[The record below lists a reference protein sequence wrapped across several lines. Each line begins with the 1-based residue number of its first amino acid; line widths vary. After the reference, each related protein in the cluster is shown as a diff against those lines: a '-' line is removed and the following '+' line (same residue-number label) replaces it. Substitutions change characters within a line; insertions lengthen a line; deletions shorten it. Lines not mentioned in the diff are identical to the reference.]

1 MTTASTAT
9 GGSLPAPTSPG
20 MGSTAGSLRVRTR
33 RRRPFLVAG
42 VVIIGALLV
51 LGILG
56 PLFVA
61 DPAARVAAPFLPP
74 SAEYWFGTDSFGR
87 DIFARCVH
95 AIRLDLV
102 LGVSVALIAM
112 VVGSGIG
119 VVSGY
124 LGGRVDDVIMR
135 GVDIL
140 MAFPGFILAMILLV
154 SLGDSLPN
162 LIVALAVA
170 QVAPFVRLVRAKA
183 LSERELDYVAA
194 ARVSGGRWSRIAFR
208 HVLPN
213 SIRPAAVQLTLV
225 CGYSILNVAG
235 LAYLGIG
242 IHPPTA
248 EWGVMV
254 AEGAQNMLTG
264 QWWTAFFPGLMIA
277 ITVMALHFIG
287 DDLAGDHA

>member
-1 MTTASTAT
+1 MT
-9 GGSLPAPTSPG
+9 APELALNVGAP
-20 MGSTAGSLRVRTR
+20 RTR
-33 RRRPFLVAG
+33 RKRPFLVVG
-42 VVIIGALLV
+42 VAIIAALLL
-51 LGILG
+51 LGSLG

-61 DPAARVAAPFLPP
+61 GAAQIAGAPFLPP
-74 SAEYWFGTDSFGR
+74 SPEHWFGTDSFGR
-87 DIFARCVH
+87 DIFARSVH
-95 AIRLDLV
+95 AIRLDLA
-102 LGVSVALIAM
+102 LGVSVAVLAMLIGSA
-112 VVGSGIG
+112 VGVI
-119 VVSGY
+119 SGY
-124 LGGRVDDVIMR
+124 LGGVVDDVVMR
-135 GVDIL
+135 LVDIL

-154 SLGDSLPN
+154 SIGDSIPN
-162 LIVALAVA
+162 LAVALAIA
-170 QVAPFVRLVRAKA
+170 QIAPFVRLVRAKA

-194 ARVSGGRWSRIAFR
+194 SRVSGAGWLRVAFR

-235 LAYLGIG
+235 LAYLGVG

-254 AEGAQNMLTG
+254 AEGATNMLTG

-287 DDLAGDHA
+287 DDLAGDRA

>member
-1 MTTASTAT
+1 MTETV
-9 GGSLPAPTSPG
+9 PALIPMTR
-20 MGSTAGSLRVRTR
+20 AR
-33 RRRPFLVAG
+33 RRRPFLIVGAAT
-42 VVIIGALLV
+42 IAALLV
-51 LGILG
+51 LGVIG
-56 PLFVA
+56 PLFV
-61 DPAARVAAPFLPP
+61 PGAAEIVGKAFLPP
-74 SAEYWFGTDSFGR
+74 SAEHWFGTDSFGR

-95 AIRLDLV
+95 AIRLDLA
-102 LGVSVALIAM
+102 LGVSVAVLAM
-112 VVGSGIG
+112 VIGSAVGVI
-119 VVSGY
+119 SGY
-124 LGGRVDDVIMR
+124 LGGVVDDVVMR
-135 GVDIL
+135 LVDIL

-154 SLGDSLPN
+154 SVGDSLPN
-162 LIVALAVA
+162 LAAALAVA
-170 QVAPFVRLVRAKA
+170 QIAPFVRLVRAKA

-194 ARVSGGRWSRIAFR
+194 SRVSGAGWLRVAFR

-254 AEGAQNMLTG
+254 AEGATNMLTG

-287 DDLAGDHA
+287 DDLAGDRA

>member
-1 MTTASTAT
+1 MTAAIPAS
-9 GGSLPAPTSPG
+9 LVEP
-20 MGSTAGSLRVRTR
+20 R
-33 RRRPFLVAG
+33 RARARRPFLYIG
-42 VVIIGALLV
+42 VGIIGVLV
-51 LGILG
+51 LLGALG

-61 DPAARVAAPFLPP
+61 NPAALVAPAFQPP
-74 SAEYWFGTDSFGR
+74 SAAHWFGTDSFGR
-87 DIFARCVH
+87 DIFARSVH
-95 AIRLDLV
+95 AIWIDLA
-102 LGVSVALIAM
+102 LGVTVAVLAM
-112 VVGSGIG
+112 IIGSAVG

-124 LGGRVDDVIMR
+124 LGGKVDDIVMR
-135 GVDIL
+135 AVDVL

-154 SLGDSLPN
+154 SIGDSIPN
-162 LIVALAVA
+162 LAIALAVA
-170 QVAPFVRLVRAKA
+170 QIAPFVRLVRAKA
-183 LSERELDYVAA
+183 LSERELEYVSA
-194 ARVSGGRWSRIAFR
+194 ARVSGAGWLRVAFR

-235 LAYLGIG
+235 LAYLGVG

-254 AEGAQNMLTG
+254 AEGAANMLTG

-287 DDLAGDHA
+287 DELAGDRA

>member
-1 MTTASTAT
+1 MTSEAIAP
-9 GGSLPAPTSPG
+9 PALTPPTLIPRSRRGILHRPFLLVG
-20 MGSTAGSLRVRTR
+20 LSIIGVLVVAGIVG
-33 RRRPFLVAG
+33 PFLVADPSAID
-42 VVIIGALLV
+42 VGATLM
-51 LGILG
+51 
-56 PLFVA
+56 
-61 DPAARVAAPFLPP
+61 PP
-74 SAEYWFGTDSFGR
+74 SAEHWFGTDSFGR
-87 DIFARCVH
+87 DIFARSIH
-95 AIRLDLV
+95 AIRLDLA
-102 LGVSVALIAM
+102 LGVSIALLAM
-112 VVGSGIG
+112 LIGSAIG

-140 MAFPGFILAMILLV
+140 MAFPGFILAMILLLAIGESEV
-154 SLGDSLPN
+154 KLA
-162 LIVALAVA
+162 VALAIA
-170 QVAPFVRLVRAKA
+170 AVAPFVRLVRAKA
-183 LSERELDYVAA
+183 LSERELEYVAA
-194 ARVSGGRWSRIAFR
+194 ARVAGARWYRVAFR

-254 AEGAQNMLTG
+254 SEGAANMLTG

-277 ITVMALHFIG
+277 VTVMALHFIG
-287 DDLAGDHA
+287 DDLGGDRA

>member
-1 MTTASTAT
+1 MTETV
-9 GGSLPAPTSPG
+9 PALVP
-20 MGSTAGSLRVRTR
+20 MTR
-33 RRRPFLVAG
+33 ARHRRPFLIVGAAT
-42 VVIIGALLV
+42 IAALLV
-51 LGILG
+51 LGVIG
-56 PLFVA
+56 PLFV
-61 DPAARVAAPFLPP
+61 PGAAEIVGKAFLPP
-74 SAEYWFGTDSFGR
+74 SAEHWFGTDSFGR

-95 AIRLDLV
+95 AIRLDLA
-102 LGVSVALIAM
+102 LGVSVAVLAM
-112 VVGSGIG
+112 VIGSAVGVI
-119 VVSGY
+119 SGY
-124 LGGRVDDVIMR
+124 LGGVVDDVVMR
-135 GVDIL
+135 VVDIL

-154 SLGDSLPN
+154 SVGDSLPN
-162 LIVALAVA
+162 LAAALAIA
-170 QVAPFVRLVRAKA
+170 QIAPFVRLVRAKA

-194 ARVSGGRWSRIAFR
+194 SRVSGAGWLRVAFR

-254 AEGAQNMLTG
+254 AEGATNMLTG

-287 DDLAGDHA
+287 DDLAGDRA

>member
-1 MTTASTAT
+1 MTAAPAS
-9 GGSLPAPTSPG
+9 AP
-20 MGSTAGSLRVRTR
+20 VRASSVER
-33 RRRPFLVAG
+33 RRIRRKRPFLVVG
-42 VVIIGALLV
+42 VVIIGALV
-51 LGILG
+51 LLGAIG

-61 DPAARVAAPFLPP
+61 NPAAMVAPAFQPP
-74 SAEYWFGTDSFGR
+74 SVEHLFGTDSYGR
-87 DIFARCVH
+87 DIFARSVH
-95 AIRLDLV
+95 AIWIDLA
-102 LGVSVALIAM
+102 LGVSVAVIAM
-112 VVGSGIG
+112 LVGSAIG
-119 VVSGY
+119 VLSGY
-124 LGGRVDDVIMR
+124 IGGRFDDVVMR
-135 GVDIL
+135 VVDIL

-154 SLGDSLPN
+154 SIGDSIPN
-162 LIVALAVA
+162 LAIALAVA

-183 LSERELDYVAA
+183 LSERELEYVSA
-194 ARVSGGRWSRIAFR
+194 ARVSGARWHRVAFR

-213 SIRPAAVQLTLV
+213 SIRPAAVQFTLV

-254 AEGAQNMLTG
+254 AEGATNMLTG

-287 DDLAGDHA
+287 DELAGDTQ

>member
-1 MTTASTAT
+1 MTETV
-9 GGSLPAPTSPG
+9 PALIPMTR
-20 MGSTAGSLRVRTR
+20 AR
-33 RRRPFLVAG
+33 RRRPFLIVGAAT
-42 VVIIGALLV
+42 IAALLV
-51 LGILG
+51 LGVIG
-56 PLFVA
+56 PLFV
-61 DPAARVAAPFLPP
+61 PGAAEIVGKAFLAP
-74 SAEYWFGTDSFGR
+74 SAEHWFGTDSFGR

-95 AIRLDLV
+95 AIRLDLA
-102 LGVSVALIAM
+102 LGVSVAVMAM
-112 VVGSGIG
+112 VIGSAVGVI
-119 VVSGY
+119 SGY
-124 LGGRVDDVIMR
+124 LGGVVDDVVMR
-135 GVDIL
+135 LVDIL

-154 SLGDSLPN
+154 SVGDSLPN
-162 LIVALAVA
+162 LAAALAVA
-170 QVAPFVRLVRAKA
+170 QIAPFVRLVRAKA

-194 ARVSGGRWSRIAFR
+194 SRVSGAGWLRVAFR

-254 AEGAQNMLTG
+254 AEGATNMLTG

-287 DDLAGDHA
+287 DDLAGDRA

>member
-1 MTTASTAT
+1 MSAQTTAASA
-9 GGSLPAPTSPG
+9 AV
-20 MGSTAGSLRVRTR
+20 LRARPPR

-42 VVIIGALLV
+42 VAIIGVLLIV
-51 LGILG
+51 GIAG
-56 PLFVA
+56 PFLVA
-61 DPAARVAAPFLPP
+61 DPAARVGSPFVAP
-74 SAEYWFGTDSFGR
+74 SAEFWFGTDSFGR
-87 DIFARCVH
+87 DIFARSVH

-102 LGVSVALIAM
+102 LGVSVALLAM
-112 VVGSGIG
+112 VVGSAIG
-119 VVSGY
+119 VLAGY

-135 GVDIL
+135 CVDIL
-140 MAFPGFILAMILLV
+140 MAIPGFILAMILLV
-154 SLGDSLPN
+154 SLGDSIVN
-162 LIVALAVA
+162 LVIALAIA
-170 QVAPFVRLVRAKA
+170 QTAPFVRLVRAKA

-194 ARVSGGRWSRIAFR
+194 ARVSGAGWLRIAFR

-235 LAYLGIG
+235 LAYLGVG

-264 QWWTAFFPGLMIA
+264 QWWTAFFPGLLIA
-277 ITVMALHFIG
+277 ITVTALHFIG

>member
-1 MTTASTAT
+1 MTAVVDPQPLVA
-9 GGSLPAPTSPG
+9 
-20 MGSTAGSLRVRTR
+20 RHR

-42 VVIIGALLV
+42 IVIIGVLLV
-51 LGILG
+51 VGAIG
-56 PLFVA
+56 PFLVA

-74 SAEYWFGTDSFGR
+74 SAEHWFGTDSFGR
-87 DIFARCVH
+87 DVLSRCIN
-95 AIRLDLV
+95 AIRLDLA
-102 LGVSVALIAM
+102 LGVSVAVLAMLI
-112 VVGSGIG
+112 GSAVG

-124 LGGRVDDVIMR
+124 FGGRIDDVIMR

-154 SLGDSLPN
+154 SIGDSVPN
-162 LIVALAVA
+162 LAIALAIA
-170 QVAPFVRLVRAKA
+170 QVAPFVRLVRSKA

-194 ARVSGGRWSRIAFR
+194 ARVSGSGRMRVAFR

-264 QWWTAFFPGLMIA
+264 QWWTAFFPGLLIA
-277 ITVMALHFIG
+277 VAVTGLHFIG
-287 DDLAGDHA
+287 DDLAGDRA

>member
-1 MTTASTAT
+1 MTAVEPQPPADLPPL
-9 GGSLPAPTSPG
+9 GSSAAVVVPRA
-20 MGSTAGSLRVRTR
+20 R
-33 RRRPFLVAG
+33 RRRPFLVVG
-42 VVIIGALLV
+42 VAIIGVLLV
-51 LGILG
+51 LGVIG
-56 PLFVA
+56 PLVVA
-61 DPAARVAAPFLPP
+61 GPAEIVGPAFLAP
-74 SAEYWFGTDSFGR
+74 SGEHWFGTDSFGR
-87 DIFARCVH
+87 DIFARSVH
-95 AIRLDLV
+95 AIRLDLA
-102 LGVSVALIAM
+102 LGVSVAVLAMLIGSA
-112 VVGSGIG
+112 VGVI
-119 VVSGY
+119 SGY
-124 LGGRVDDVIMR
+124 IGGVVDDVIMR
-135 GVDIL
+135 LVDIL

-154 SLGDSLPN
+154 SIGDSIPN
-162 LIVALAVA
+162 LAVALAVA
-170 QVAPFVRLVRAKA
+170 QIAPFVRLVRAKA

-194 ARVSGGRWSRIAFR
+194 SRVSGANWFRVAFV

-254 AEGAQNMLTG
+254 AEGATNMLTG

-287 DDLAGDHA
+287 DELAGDRA